1 MSTPR
6 HDPMRL
12 PTVRSWVS
20 QHGGQLGVWD
30 YLAMQ
35 GGASMVVA
43 CSYLFWPLF
52 TEVNGCILLA
62 ERYEPTNLHQWWT
75 RLSGN
80 VSEVEQVINHVH
92 LWDLFGQDADE
103 LPDGTLEE
111 LAGVI
116 ARCWELALSERYP
129 SRSFEVRVSAAD
141 EDYGP
146 TIYMASTEQGSG
158 EA

>member
-1 MSTPR
+1 MRAER

-43 CSYLFWPLF
+43 CSYLFWPQF

-62 ERYEPTNLHQWWT
+62 ERYEPTNIPQWWT
-75 RLSGN
+75 QLSGN
-80 VSEVEQVINHVH
+80 FSKAEQVINHVY

-129 SRSFEVRVSAAD
+129 LPSFELGVSAAD

-146 TIYMASTEQGSG
+146 TIYMASTDLGTG